1 MSFKPD
7 LSTACHLGCTSLSH
21 RVVLLQ
27 VLVMTCRIFLHM
39 LRFGVLPLSQI
50 NLVIFDEC
58 HLALTDHPYRD
69 IMKVK
74 LQSVSFRIASTL
86 MPREMNEC
94 VIHHR
99 RADEK
104 RCQSIIVV

>member
-1 MSFKPD
+1 
-7 LSTACHLGCTSLSH
+7 
-21 RVVLLQ
+21 
-27 VLVMTCRIFLHM
+27 MTCNIFLHM

-74 LQSVSFRIASTL
+74 LQSVAFRTASTL
-86 MPREMNEC
+86 KPSGMNEG

-99 RADEK
+99 RADKKMSVRHHGLIRAHLLHSLTVSEY
-104 RCQSIIVV
+104 